1 VVDRPVVLDIPCAIC
16 GTVAMHIES
25 TAPGDPLWVVPGASG
40 DEPTTT
46 ASSPGVQVA
55 AGEHHLWLAA
65 SELDGGIDAVRAA
78 LLAGDAEALMRL
90 DSEIVPFYCR
100 ECAASYCEAH
110 WTTWSIF
117 DEDWPSWF
125 DELRGRCPR
134 GHERRIYD

>member
-1 VVDRPVVLDIPCAIC
+1 
-16 GTVAMHIES
+16 
-25 TAPGDPLWVVPGASG
+25 
-40 DEPTTT
+40 
-46 ASSPGVQVA
+46 
-55 AGEHHLWLAA
+55 
-65 SELDGGIDAVRAA
+65 
-78 LLAGDAEALMRL
+78 MRL

-125 DELRGRCPR
+125 DELRGRCPG